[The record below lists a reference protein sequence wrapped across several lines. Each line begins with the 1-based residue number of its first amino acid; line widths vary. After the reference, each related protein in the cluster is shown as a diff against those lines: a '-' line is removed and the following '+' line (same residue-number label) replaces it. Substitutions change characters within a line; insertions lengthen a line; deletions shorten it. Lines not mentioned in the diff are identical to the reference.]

1 MMELDFYTH
10 WGFWMVLGFVL
21 VVLETVLPNVFVI
34 WFGLGA
40 IVVGLLSSM
49 INISLPIQLTIFAVL
64 SVLFSVSYYFYN
76 KKKEDKADKKDDLNN
91 FNHAMLNS
99 VGVVVEMLT
108 DEEGRAKIGDT
119 TWKIKGKNLSVN
131 DKIKVYHVDG
141 LVLHVQKQ

>member
-1 MMELDFYTH
+1 MELDFYTH
-10 WGFWMVLGFVL
+10 WGFWMVLGFAL

-49 INISLPIQLTIFAVL
+49 INISLSIQLTIFAIL

-76 KKKEDKADKKDDLNN
+76 KKKEDKSDKKDDLNN

-99 VGVVVEMLT
+99 VGIVVEMLT

-131 DKIKVYHVDG
+131 DKIKVHHVDG

>member
-1 MMELDFYTH
+1 MGLEFYTH

-21 VVLETVLPNVFVI
+21 IVLETILPNVFVI

-40 IVVGLLSSM
+40 LFVGLFSSM
-49 INISLPIQLTIFAVL
+49 IDINLPTQLTIFALL

-76 KKKEDKADKKDDLNN
+76 KKKEDKSDKKDDLNN
-91 FNHAMLNS
+91 FSHAMLNS
-99 VGVVVEMLT
+99 VGIVVEMLT

-119 TWKIKGKNLSVN
+119 TWKIKGKDLSVN

-141 LVLHVQKQ
+141 LILHVQKQ

>member
-1 MMELDFYTH
+1 MELDFYTH

>member
-1 MMELDFYTH
+1 MELDFYTH

-21 VVLETVLPNVFVI
+21 VILETILPNVFVI

-40 IVVGLLSSM
+40 IIVGLLSLI
-49 INISLPIQLTIFAVL
+49 INIGLPVQLTIFAIL

-91 FNHAMLNS
+91 FSHAMLNS

-119 TWKIKGKNLSVN
+119 TWKIKGKDLSIN
-131 DKIKVYHVDG
+131 DKVKVYHVDG
-141 LVLHVQKQ
+141 LILHVQKQ